1 MRVAHLHDG
10 NGASGGASLGVA
22 PHVHDKHA
30 GHNPEAFRRR
40 FWLTLVLTVPVVA
53 SSEMVMG
60 WFGYEL
66 SGVAWVGPV
75 LGTFIYLW
83 GGWPFLAGARG
94 DP

>member
-1 MRVAHLHDG
+1 M
-10 NGASGGASLGVA
+10 
-22 PHVHDKHA
+22 HDKHA
-30 GHNPEAFRRR
+30 GHDPEAFRRR
-40 FWLTLVLTVPVVA
+40 FWLSLVLTIPVIA

-83 GGWPFLAGARG
+83 GGWPFLSGARG
-94 DP
+94 RSVIGLPG